1 METIK
6 IGVVGLGYFGAL
18 ELDILANM
26 VGVEVSAI
34 VSRSEERT
42 RELMERYN
50 IANAF
55 QSTDEMLEKVKL
67 NAILIAT
74 EDERHYQP
82 TMASLEAGVDVFLE
96 KPISHDLKEA
106 RNMIDEADRLNRKF
120 MVGHILRHDVSYAA
134 VKSRIESGEM
144 GRLNVVYGRRNMF
157 KGLIEQYLPN
167 LFYTTAI
174 HDIDII
180 LWYYEGIKPVEVFMK
195 TVDTFGSGADVFW
208 GMITMEDGS
217 LGIVETN
224 WTLPEAT
231 PWRGH
236 IVMEANGSEA
246 TAHINMPG
254 NGLQFWTNEEVV
266 VPDTVYWPALHG
278 VTVGA
283 LRNELAYFI
292 RCLIE
297 DKPITLPL
305 PEDAYKSL
313 QVAEALIRS
322 AKEGKPIRL

>member
-1 METIK
+1 MDTVK
-6 IGVVGLGYFGAL
+6 IAVTGLGYFGAL
-18 ELDILANM
+18 ELDVLANM
-26 VGVEVSAI
+26 PGVEVSAI

-50 IANAF
+50 ITNAF

-67 NAILIAT
+67 DAILIAT
-74 EDERHYQP
+74 EDERHFEP
-82 TMASLEAGVDVFLE
+82 TIAALQAGIDVFLE
-96 KPISHDLKEA
+96 KPISHDLNEA
-106 RNMIDEADRLNRKF
+106 REMIDEAARLNRKF

-134 VKSRIESGEM
+134 VKSRIASGEM
-144 GRLNVVYGRRNMF
+144 GRLNAVYGRRNMCRL
-157 KGLIEQYLPN
+157 LIEQYLPN
-167 LFYTTAI
+167 LFYTTGI

-180 LWYYEGIKPVEVFMK
+180 LWFYEGIKPAEVYMK
-195 TVDTFGSGADVFW
+195 TVDTFGGGADVFW

-224 WTLPEAT
+224 WALPEAT

-236 IVMEANGSEA
+236 IVMEAIGSKA

-254 NGLQFWTNEEVV
+254 NGLQFWTDEQVD

-292 RCLIE
+292 RCLKE
-297 DKPITLPL
+297 DKPITLPH
-305 PEDAYKSL
+305 PEDAYISL
-313 QVAEALIRS
+313 RVAEALIRS
-322 AKEGKPIRL
+322 SKEGKPILL